1 MFKAKKESK
10 SRMMLIVSYLSD
22 LGLELP
28 PEDDVYYLI
37 DMRDMTM
44 LRHTLEPIMLK
55 FLSKVLLQLA

>member
-1 MFKAKKESK
+1 
-10 SRMMLIVSYLSD
+10 MMLIVSYLSD